1 MNANFYQVDTSPVS
15 YQVSITPYHKNI
27 IKSDLYRASYQKW
40 GNTAPEMGEMGPT
53 SNRSKE
59 TSISRPDNP
68 HQPRSTVH
76 STGNV
81 RSG

>member
-40 GNTAPEMGEMGPT
+40 GNTGPEMGETWPP
-53 SNRSKE
+53 SE
-59 TSISRPDNP
+59 Y
-68 HQPRSTVH
+68 
-76 STGNV
+76 
-81 RSG
+81 SGLWQAPGWA